1 MKKWKRPKL
10 IVLVRDVTKENVLQV
25 CKTSTI
31 GDKPGGPNSR
41 SCFKILWYNG
51 LRCSDKPPMTP
62 PDAKTYNELC
72 AGISSNCYEW
82 GKGPSCSCYQLV
94 SS

>member
-10 IVLVRDVTKENVLQV
+10 IVLVRDQTKEHVLQG

-31 GDKPGGPNSR
+31 TPGPGSG
-41 SCFKILWYNG
+41 SCFVILWYNG
-51 LRCSDKPPMTP
+51 LKCSDKPPLTP

-82 GKGPSCSCYQLV
+82 GKGPSCVCHQLLN
-94 SS
+94 S